1 MKRKRFTEEQIIA
14 VLREHETGAKAGD
27 LARKHGISEATLYNW
42 KAKYGGMEVSDAK
55 RLKALEDENAKLKKL
70 LAEQMLEASA
80 RRELLFKKMVG
91 PAAKREAVAHLQS
104 VMGLSE
110 RRACFFVGADR
121 KMIRYLFRRPP
132 ETELRGRLRDLANE
146 RRRFGYRRLFIL
158 LRREGEASGINRIYR
173 LYREEGLTVRKR
185 RARRRAVGTRAPIL
199 VEAKPNARWSL
210 DFVHDQFACGRRFR
224 VLNVVDDVTREC
236 LAAIPD
242 TSISGRR
249 VARELTELITQRGT
263 PGMIVSD
270 HGTEF
275 TSNAILAWSKDH
287 EIKWHYI
294 APGKPMQNGYV
305 ESFNGRMRDELL
317 NESLFFGLD
326 HARSA
331 IAEWRQDFNTA
342 RPHSSL
348 GYQTPAAY
356 AEVIT
361 ATGSDAVLMEGSTPP
376 PVAFTAPQG
385 VTKTAEA
392 LIANG

>member
-1 MKRKRFTEEQIIA
+1 
-14 VLREHETGAKAGD
+14 
-27 LARKHGISEATLYNW
+27 
-42 KAKYGGMEVSDAK
+42 
-55 RLKALEDENAKLKKL
+55 
-70 LAEQMLEASA
+70 
-80 RRELLFKKMVG
+80 
-91 PAAKREAVAHLQS
+91 
-104 VMGLSE
+104 MGLSE
-110 RRACFFVGADR
+110 RRACTIVGADR
-121 KMIRYLFRRPP
+121 KMIRYRSCRPP
-132 ETELRGRLRDLANE
+132 ETELRGRLRELANE

-158 LRREGEASGINRIYR
+158 LRREGEPSGINRIYR

-199 VEAKPNARWSL
+199 VEARPNARWSL

-224 VLNVVDDVTREC
+224 VLNIVDDVTREC

-249 VARELTELITQRGT
+249 VARELTDLIARRGK

-287 EIKWHYI
+287 KVDWHYI

-331 IAEWRQDFNTA
+331 IADWVEDFNKT

-356 AEVIT
+356 AEVLA
-361 ATGSDAVLMEGSTPP
+361 ATGYSAAQVEGSAPP
-376 PVAFTAPQG
+376 PVAQPAPQG
-385 VTKTAEA
+385 VTETVEA
-392 LIANG
+392 LRTAG

>member
-1 MKRKRFTEEQIIA
+1 
-14 VLREHETGAKAGD
+14 
-27 LARKHGISEATLYNW
+27 
-42 KAKYGGMEVSDAK
+42 
-55 RLKALEDENAKLKKL
+55 
-70 LAEQMLEASA
+70 
-80 RRELLFKKMVG
+80 MVG
-91 PAAKREAVAHLQS
+91 PAAKREAVAHLQA

-110 RRACFFVGADR
+110 RRACSFVGADR
-121 KMIRYLFRRPP
+121 KMIRYQSCRPP

-146 RRRFGYRRLFIL
+146 RRRFGYRRLFVL
-158 LRREGEASGINRIYR
+158 LRREGEPSGINRIYR

-199 VEAKPNARWSL
+199 VEARPNARWSL

-224 VLNVVDDVTREC
+224 VLNIVDDVTREC

-249 VARELTELITQRGT
+249 VARELTDLISRRGK
-263 PGMIVSD
+263 PDMIVSD

-275 TSNAILAWSKDH
+275 TSNAILAWSKDQRV
-287 EIKWHYI
+287 EWHYI

-317 NESLFFGLD
+317 NESLFFGID

-331 IAEWRQDFNTA
+331 IAEWREDFNTA

-348 GYQTPAAY
+348 GYQTPAAF
-356 AEVIT
+356 AGTLT
-361 ATGSDAVLMEGSTPP
+361 ATGSDASLDRGFASL
-376 PVAFTAPQG
+376 PVAQPAPYG
-385 VTKTAEA
+385 VTETAEA
-392 LIANG
+392 LIAAG